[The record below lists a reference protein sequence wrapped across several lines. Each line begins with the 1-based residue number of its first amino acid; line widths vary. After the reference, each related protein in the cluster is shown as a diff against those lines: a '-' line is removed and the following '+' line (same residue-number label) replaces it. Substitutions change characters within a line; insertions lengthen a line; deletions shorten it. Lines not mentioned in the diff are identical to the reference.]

1 MAESGFSPSSLNTYI
16 ENPINFFN
24 DHILR
29 LKKTEEVKE
38 NPEARG
44 IGIIFHN
51 VMEKLYKQYEG
62 KELEIEKLEINL
74 KNIDITLNNEF
85 INEYGK
91 NYERGKNIIIYQVL
105 KDTIQKLIE
114 NDIKKLKKGIEIK
127 IIDIESKLELNLI
140 TDNLKIKY
148 KLRGIVD
155 RIQSEDG
162 KIIII
167 DYKTGLFEPYRL
179 IFNDYDE
186 LIEKKK
192 KEAFQLLCYCL
203 MYSSNNKEI
212 YDLNAGII
220 SFKNMN
226 HGLMSLKKSNA
237 LYYDR
242 NELNEFKKILDNLI
256 EEIFNPE
263 IPFSEKLK

>member
-1 MAESGFSPSSLNTYI
+1 
-16 ENPINFFN
+16 
-24 DHILR
+24 
-29 LKKTEEVKE
+29 
-38 NPEARG
+38 
-44 IGIIFHN
+44 
-51 VMEKLYKQYEG
+51 METLYKQYEG
-62 KELEIEKLEINL
+62 KKLEIEELELNL

-105 KDTIQKLIE
+105 RDTIQKLIE
-114 NDIKKLKKGIEIK
+114 NDIKKIKKGVGIK

-167 DYKTGLFEPYRL
+167 DYKTGLLEAYKL
-179 IFNDYDE
+179 IFNDYNE

-203 MYSSNNKEI
+203 MYSYQNKETNN
-212 YDLNAGII
+212 LEAGII

-226 HGLMSLKKSNA
+226 HGLISLKKSNISH
-237 LYYDR
+237 YDS
-242 NELNEFKKILDNLI
+242 NELNEFKKTLDNLI

-263 IPFSEKLK
+263 ISFEEK